1 MGRRQGPKVNAYLLF
16 MQEQRYIVRGWA
28 NKSGAELQKLC
39 DPLWKALSKE
49 EKAVYKEQ
57 KKSLKMTRMEQ
68 HFQARI
74 PQEAKRVEFEGK
86 MWRVRVARVESPE
99 LIWVVPDTSDMAV
112 QKLMLDIEAAPLEVF
127 QVGQLAGG
135 DFSKDGNMYRARMLT
150 GGTLKRR
157 NSLASLFPLAVRV
170 HLASVK
176 GARNTEKNRARME
189 GRLSGGDI
197 AVSLDKRGAATFF
210 KDGHEVV
217 FRRRGAAPSSLST
230 ASDADE
236 RTILE
241 EMSIDEACEGV
252 RDRRPND
259 EGQLGIG
266 EETHTLVIENQTQA
280 EAATIPL
287 GSCTEGTSIGIDVGN
302 ISGKDKCCT
311 EEPGDGK
318 LPCEETPAEEHKGTC
333 ARIEDLSEFK
343 RKDRFKGKCDARGEL
358 ASLVVETSAKKK
370 NRKKC
375 GSLGVKGE
383 QGRTKSSS
391 VKVHY
396 SGWKIGDEVAALWEE
411 EQVWRHGVI
420 HEFSGNRAFVVCMLE
435 PLVKAVM
442 VPVGQ
447 LCSALVP
454 LCVLNN
460 VSAPEEE
467 NGNVPDEE
475 CNYSQVAQEVSNQ
488 EVEVGGA
495 IDSLLLPGALICPS
509 AGPLI
514 SAILPALSCEDAA
527 VLGEAVCRDLSDIV
541 LHQPATLSKL
551 FPFIKQELANV
562 VTSAHLVNLSKSEA
576 GQEVL
581 NSLLPLLTP
590 QQLALLA
597 SSVFDL
603 KMPELA
609 ALVGLLLPLV
619 DDRSLTFCLLAE
631 AIMSNYERQ
640 QPHDQDSLVDQLLK
654 CKDND
659 VDARVRALMN

>member
-1 MGRRQGPKVNAYLLF
+1 MNDG
-16 MQEQRYIVRGWA
+16 
-28 NKSGAELQKLC
+28 
-39 DPLWKALSKE
+39 LS
-49 EKAVYKEQ
+49 Q
-57 KKSLKMTRMEQ
+57 
-68 HFQARI
+68 
-74 PQEAKRVEFEGK
+74 
-86 MWRVRVARVESPE
+86 
-99 LIWVVPDTSDMAV
+99 
-112 QKLMLDIEAAPLEVF
+112 
-127 QVGQLAGG
+127 
-135 DFSKDGNMYRARMLT
+135 
-150 GGTLKRR
+150 
-157 NSLASLFPLAVRV
+157 
-170 HLASVK
+170 
-176 GARNTEKNRARME
+176 
-189 GRLSGGDI
+189 
-197 AVSLDKRGAATFF
+197 
-210 KDGHEVV
+210 
-217 FRRRGAAPSSLST
+217 
-230 ASDADE
+230 
-236 RTILE
+236 
-241 EMSIDEACEGV
+241 
-252 RDRRPND
+252 
-259 EGQLGIG
+259 
-266 EETHTLVIENQTQA
+266 
-280 EAATIPL
+280 
-287 GSCTEGTSIGIDVGN
+287 
-302 ISGKDKCCT
+302 
-311 EEPGDGK
+311 
-318 LPCEETPAEEHKGTC
+318 
-333 ARIEDLSEFK
+333 
-343 RKDRFKGKCDARGEL
+343 
-358 ASLVVETSAKKK
+358 
-370 NRKKC
+370 
-375 GSLGVKGE
+375 
-383 QGRTKSSS
+383 
-391 VKVHY
+391 
-396 SGWKIGDEVAALWEE
+396 
-411 EQVWRHGVI
+411 
-420 HEFSGNRAFVVCMLE
+420 VCMLE

-527 VLGEAVCRDLSDIV
+527 VLGEAVCRDLSDIA